1 MAKSKTVKTE
11 AGEVIVVPAIP
22 AAPVAPVVVA
32 KTAAEIL
39 NTEIGEWSAY
49 CVVKKTIAYTE
60 DRKPLRGT
68 RAEADAAAAGM
79 ARGVVCKW
87 DELMDRITSGFPYY
101 QAT

>member
-1 MAKSKTVKTE
+1 MAKSKTVINE
-11 AGEVIVVPAIP
+11 AGKVNVVPAIP
-22 AAPVAPVVVA
+22 AAPVAPVV

-39 NTEIGEWSAY
+39 NNEIGEWSAY

>member
-1 MAKSKTVKTE
+1 MAKNKTV
-11 AGEVIVVPAIP
+11 IN
-22 AAPVAPVVVA
+22 AAKVAAVAPVVPVA

-39 NTEIGEWSAY
+39 NNEIGEWSAY

-68 RAEADAAAAGM
+68 RSEADAAAAKM

-87 DELMDRITSGFPYY
+87 DDLMQRITSGFQYY
-101 QAT
+101 PAN